1 MNSLAAAVPL
11 AGTPVTADPGTQTV
25 EAATLIVSYLEA
37 IGVEYVFG
45 VPGGA
50 IEPLYNALAVSMRR
64 GGPRPVLARHEAGA
78 AFMADGYAR
87 ETGRLGVCVATSGPG
102 ATNLLTGVACA
113 YDNGVPLLAITGQPS
128 LPLFGKRALQ
138 ESACTGVNTV
148 GMFRHCTRYSTL
160 VSHADQLENKL
171 VNALMRASQLPH
183 GPVHLS
189 IPVDLLRTQI
199 EQRLSPEGLKGL
211 LVKPSM
217 IDEDAVRSLFQLVQN
232 SRKTVLIIGG
242 GCGEAIDALMHFA
255 ELTDSSFVTTPD
267 AKGLV
272 QPHHPLYRGVFGFAG
287 HMSARKAL
295 RDGVDLVL
303 AIGTSLGE
311 WTSGAWSDSVL
322 NQRLVH
328 IDAADEHLLRSPMA
342 RQHVRGRIRTVFE
355 RLLDMMHIEQASLG
369 LPWAGADVGRVRF
382 AANAA
387 DKVHLAEPDKVHS
400 DDTPIKPQRLMTEL
414 SRRFPPTTR
423 FVADAGNSTA
433 WAIHYL
439 ELRNRRMGLVPVASS
454 VPVDGDIVGAQAT
467 AAAVAPQPQRRGERR
482 QDHAGWLRVLM
493 DFAPMGWAIG
503 AAVGIAR
510 GKPDCPVVCITGDGS
525 YLMNGQEITVAAQ
538 EGLNVVFVIL
548 NDAAL
553 GMVKHGQ
560 RLAGA
565 EQVAFE
571 LPQINY
577 AAMAAAMGIVGHVI
591 ESPEDFAALD
601 MEVILKRQGPTLL
614 DVRIDGEEVPPMS
627 LRMQT
632 LDSVQ
637 D

>member
-1 MNSLAAAVPL
+1 MKSSAVLSEVCAPS
-11 AGTPVTADPGTQTV
+11 TV

-37 IGVEYVFG
+37 LGVEYVFG

-87 ETGRLGVCVATSGPG
+87 ETGKLGVCCATSGPG

-128 LPLFGKRALQ
+128 LPMFGKRALQ
-138 ESACTGVNTV
+138 DSSCTGVNTV

-160 VSHADQLENKL
+160 VSHIDQLENKL
-171 VNALMRASQLPH
+171 VSALMRASQPPQ

-189 IPVDLLRTQI
+189 IPVDLLRSQV
-199 EQRLSPEGLKGL
+199 EPRLSPASLQAL
-211 LVKPSM
+211 LVKPSLV
-217 IDEDAVRSLFQLVQN
+217 DEDAIRTLFSTLQRSG
-232 SRKTVLIIGG
+232 KAVLIVGG
-242 GCGEAIDALMHFA
+242 DCGEAIDAIMHFA
-255 ELTDSSFVTTPD
+255 ELTGSPFVTTPD

-272 QPHHPLYRGVFGFAG
+272 NPHHELYRGVFGFAG
-287 HMSARKAL
+287 HASAYRVL
-295 RDGVDLVL
+295 REGGDLTL

-311 WTSGAWSDSVL
+311 WTSGAWSECVL

-328 IDAADEHLLRSPMA
+328 IDASDEHLQRSPMA
-342 RQHVRGRIRTVFE
+342 QQHVRGRIRTVFE
-355 RLLDMMHIEQASLG
+355 RLLDMMHIEQAALG
-369 LPWAGADVGRVRF
+369 LPWSASSSDVTTAVPLIQVREPE
-382 AANAA
+382 
-387 DKVHLAEPDKVHS
+387 KVLDHS
-400 DDTPIKPQRLMTEL
+400 TPIKPQRLMTEL
-414 SRRFPPTTR
+414 SSRFPPTTR

-439 ELRNRRMGLVPVASS
+439 ELRNRRMGLVPSTVATDST
-454 VPVDGDIVGAQAT
+454 VLRELP
-467 AAAVAPQPQRRGERR
+467 RRGERR
-482 QDHAGWLRVLM
+482 HDHAGWLRVLM

-525 YLMNGQEITVAAQ
+525 FLMNGQEITVAAQ
-538 EGLNVVFVIL
+538 EQLTVIYVVL

-571 LPQINY
+571 LPRVDFRL
-577 AAMAAAMGIVGHVI
+577 MAQAMGIAAHVI
-591 ESPEDFAALD
+591 ESPQDFDALD
-601 MEVILKRQGPTLL
+601 MQAIVRRKGPTLL
-614 DVRIDGEEVPPMS
+614 DVRIDAEEVPPMD

-632 LDSVQ
+632 LDTAP
-637 D
+637 